1 MLIKFSPNT
10 SVPTVLS
17 PVDIV
22 TEWKFL
28 GVIID
33 QYLSFN
39 SMLCKKAQ
47 KRHFSRLQLKR
58 MSVATKKLSM
68 FYIAHIHS
76 ILTYCMPAVFP
87 LLTKTQIESQ
97 ENVQK
102 LCTKMILPSSK
113 CYYER
118 LNVLSLPPLALFSEN
133 LYRTHFLK
141 IMSDEH
147 HQLHSF
153 IPERQS
159 ACRRHSARLKDSI
172 LVRSRTTKRQNT
184 FFMNGSTRFG

>member
-1 MLIKFSPNT
+1 
-10 SVPTVLS
+10 
-17 PVDIV
+17 
-22 TEWKFL
+22 
-28 GVIID
+28 
-33 QYLSFN
+33 
-39 SMLCKKAQ
+39 MLCKKAQ

-58 MSVATKKLSM
+58 MSVANKKLSM

-76 ILTYCMPAVFP
+76 IVTYCMPAVFP

-102 LCTKMILPSSK
+102 LCTKMILPSSE

-141 IMSDEH
+141 IMTDEH
-147 HQLHSF
+147 HQLHSLYLRGSL
-153 IPERQS
+153 P
-159 ACRRHSARLKDSI
+159 AAVI
-172 LVRSRTTKRQNT
+172 LRD
-184 FFMNGSTRFG
+184 

>member
-1 MLIKFSPNT
+1 
-10 SVPTVLS
+10 
-17 PVDIV
+17 
-22 TEWKFL
+22 
-28 GVIID
+28 
-33 QYLSFN
+33 
-39 SMLCKKAQ
+39 
-47 KRHFSRLQLKR
+47 
-58 MSVATKKLSM
+58 M
-68 FYIAHIHS
+68 FYIAHIRS
-76 ILTYCMPAVFP
+76 ILIYSMPAIFP
-87 LLTKTQIESQ
+87 LLTKTQIESL

-172 LVRSRTTKRQNT
+172 LVRSRTTMRQNK
-184 FFMNGSTRFG
+184 FLMNASTRFIWIIYYYWFWIFYGEETQPFFFNLLFYMML